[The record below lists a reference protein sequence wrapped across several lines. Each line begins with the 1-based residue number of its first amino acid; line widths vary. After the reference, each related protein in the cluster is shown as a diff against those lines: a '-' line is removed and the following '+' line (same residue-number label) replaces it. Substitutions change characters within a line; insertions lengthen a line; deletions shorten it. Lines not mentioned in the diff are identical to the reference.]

1 MTITT
6 FSVPFSYF
14 DQDRYERG
22 VIETLTP
29 LRSLTVPDNDL
40 PYEFEMYLPEGAVR
54 ENYCRITTQKRPNRV
69 YYFITNVQGAQNN
82 KQKLLHF
89 RMDTLTTYDAASV
102 GFKPY
107 SVWEQG
113 HVCGYIGA
121 DGRKYAVYKA
131 GEVDMD
137 YGRGKI
143 PEVTSLQNTVDSAHA
158 NQNSIIIFFT
168 EETTGRQL
176 YAVSSEPVEPSDVE
190 TGNFLSYLATA
201 TKFLS
206 DTITINIGSVTAVYI
221 VPRVF
226 SGIILANTSS
236 FDLLTVD
243 VGTAFPRSYYVSNNK
258 SALVDG
264 GAIATIHATKET
276 VWRWVGM
283 PGAWLEIPPYCKGT
297 VANYPDGNYD
307 EAIWFR
313 TAISSSGD
321 LSCQMSAFGN
331 TVELS
336 ANFKVTFFWRDEGAK
351 TQRDVTAAIGVAAQS
366 VATVGAVALAPAT
379 GGASALAAVSGA
391 AGLTTSAMAL
401 SDTFKAPPPITGG
414 SGSYP
419 AGFFYGASYMLRSP
433 TYQSQPPFSI
443 EWQQSQ
449 AAHIAA
455 HVYGAKGQVTGSDS
469 IASLRENQGTA
480 ERLPHYMFC
489 RGDVYPKWGD
499 DPVPERAQAEIRTLF
514 AQGVRFW
521 FEQMP
526 QANQEWVPRYDNAT
540 N

>member
-1 MTITT
+1 MIITT

-14 DQDRYERG
+14 DQDRYEPG
-22 VIETLTP
+22 VIAELTP
-29 LRSLTVPDNDL
+29 LRNLTVPDNDL
-40 PYEFEMYLPEGAVR
+40 PYEFEMYLPEGEVR
-54 ENYCRITTQKRPNRV
+54 ENYCRITTQKRPNLV
-69 YYFITNVQGAQNN
+69 YYFITNVQGAQNS

-89 RMDTLTTYDAASV
+89 RMDTLTTYNAVSV
-102 GFKPY
+102 DFKPY

-121 DGRKYAVYKA
+121 DGKNYAVYKA

-143 PEVTSLQNTVDSAHA
+143 PEVISLQNSVDPEHA

-176 YAVSSEPVEPSDVE
+176 YAVSSEPVEPNDVE

-206 DTITINIGSVTAVYI
+206 DTITINIGSVTSVYI

-258 SALVDG
+258 SSLVDG
-264 GAIATIHATKET
+264 GSIAQIHATKET

-297 VANYPDGNYD
+297 AANYPDGNYD

-455 HVYGAKGQVTGSDS
+455 HVYGAKGQVTGSES
-469 IASLRENQGTA
+469 IASLREKQGTA
-480 ERLPHYMFC
+480 ERLPNYMFC
-489 RGDVYPKWGD
+489 RGDVYPKWGNN
-499 DPVPERAQAEIRTLF
+499 PVPERAQAEIRTLF

-526 QANQEWVPRYDNAT
+526 QANQEWIPRYDNAS

>member
-1 MTITT
+1 MIITT

-14 DQDRYERG
+14 DQDRYVRG
-22 VIETLTP
+22 VIATLSP

-40 PYEFEMYLPEGAVR
+40 PYEFEMYLPEAAVR
-54 ENYCRITTQKRPNRV
+54 ENYCCITTLKRPNLV

-89 RMDTLTTYDAASV
+89 RMDTLTTYAAASV

-121 DGRKYAVYKA
+121 DGINYAVWKA

-143 PEVTSLQNTVDSAHA
+143 PEVTSLQNTVDPTHA

-168 EETTGRQL
+168 EETTGRQF
-176 YAVSSEPVEPSDVE
+176 YGVSSEPVEPNDVE

-201 TKFLS
+201 TKFTS
-206 DTITINIGSVTAVYI
+206 DSLTINIGSVTAVYI

-226 SGIILANTSS
+226 SGIILANTSL

-243 VGTAFPRSYYVSNNK
+243 VGTAFPRSYYVSNNQ

-264 GAIATIHATKET
+264 SVTAHIFANKAT
-276 VWRWVGM
+276 VWRWIGM

-297 VANYPDGNYD
+297 AANYPDGNYD
-307 EAIWFR
+307 EKIWFR
-313 TAISSSGD
+313 AAISSSGD
-321 LSCQMSAFGN
+321 LTCQMSTFGN
-331 TVELS
+331 SVELS

-401 SDTFKAPPPITGG
+401 SDTFKSPPPITGG

-419 AGFFYGASYMLRSP
+419 AGFFYGASNMLRSP
-433 TYQSQPPFSI
+433 TYQSQPPFSV
-443 EWQQSQ
+443 EWQQSE
-449 AAHIAA
+449 AAYVAA
-455 HVYGAKGQVTGSDS
+455 HVYGAKGQVTGAES
-469 IASLRENQGTA
+469 IAALRETQGDSGN
-480 ERLPHYMFC
+480 LPHYMFC
-489 RGDVYPKWGD
+489 RGDVYPKWGN

-521 FEQMP
+521 FEPMP
-526 QANQEWVPRYDNAT
+526 SANSEWFPRYNNAT